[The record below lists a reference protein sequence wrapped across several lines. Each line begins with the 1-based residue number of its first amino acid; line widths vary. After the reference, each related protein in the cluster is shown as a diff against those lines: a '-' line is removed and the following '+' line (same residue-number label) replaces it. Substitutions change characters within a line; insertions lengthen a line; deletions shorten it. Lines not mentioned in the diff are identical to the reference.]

1 MSFVT
6 LCNMKKISC
15 LRLRFLKMMQVIF
28 LKVTILNWTFNNI
41 INMHDRIQ
49 KVASCLSKVKAAM
62 AAVLLLMVVGTGTA
76 LAQQSGK
83 TITGKVLDENN
94 QPMPG
99 VTIIVDGT
107 TNGTMTGSDG
117 TFTLGGVPSGA
128 TVIVSCIGYTDQVL
142 PEGKSNYVVSLVPDS
157 EMLEE
162 TVVVAFG
169 QQKKLSVT
177 GAISTVASA
186 DLRKTTSTRLD
197 NALAGRVTGL
207 TSMQSGGGQPGVD
220 GATMYLRGA
229 ATTNGKSPLILVD
242 GVERDNI
249 RTIDMNEVESISVLK
264 DASATA
270 LYGVQGANGVI
281 LIQTRKGQKGKAQLN
296 ISVDQSWT
304 SFTKE
309 PSRLHSW
316 EYCELRNEALM
327 NDSQAPEFSEETIAK
342 FRNPLLGLD
351 PSSPD
356 YDNQVAIRKAVYCD
370 NDYYR
375 MYLKSNTPQ
384 TRANAN
390 ISGGTDFV
398 NYFVNVGYIH
408 QGGNLNTESPD
419 YLGYDPQCYM
429 NRLSLRSNLDFHIT
443 KNLTASL
450 NIASYAENVNMPA
463 VGDLYRGDQSW
474 MITDIIYQSQTI
486 LPISPGPVTDPRFG
500 GVSDGVVGYNYLDR
514 SAYEIINRRGFHTN
528 KRKNLN
534 TQFSV
539 NWDLGE
545 LVTKGLSV
553 NGMAAYDTYNIGV
566 LEGRKK
572 ERVYNVRVD
581 YDSET
586 LSYSSSNGDKIEPL
600 TMTSSRLSNYQ
611 IYVQGSINYARTFG
625 KHNVTAM
632 ATAYRRFWE
641 GTSADIPYNVLGT
654 AARATYSFDDR
665 YLVEGNLGYNG
676 SEQFAPSKRFGLF
689 PSGSIGWIAS
699 NESFLK
705 GNKYLTWLKFRASY
719 GLVGNDSMGGLRFL
733 YQDDNKIQSGNG
745 FVQGLGGKIVK
756 EGLIGNKSITWE
768 LSKKMNLGVEI
779 GLFKDFRINVDYFTE
794 KRDQILLKR
803 RTVPSFQGVSSDYIP
818 RVNMGK
824 VDNHG
829 VDVEVSYS
837 HTFNRDFSISS
848 RVNFGFNDN
857 TAIELDEPMRS
868 EEYAYQ
874 YHEEGFRLGQEF
886 GYLIDWDSPGNGYF
900 TSQDEIDSYYPY
912 GFGGK
917 PRVGDF
923 VYKDVNGDGVIDQKD
938 LSPIGYS
945 TTVPGLNYGISL
957 GLNFKGIDFNVL
969 FSGLG
974 RYSKYYSGQGVV
986 EWTKQGTYFDW
997 TRNGW
1002 TEERYKNGEK
1012 ITYPAISTTKTV
1024 SHTEN
1029 DFFIQNRSF
1038 LRLKNIELG
1047 YTLPERFLSKV
1058 GVKALRVYVSGQ
1070 NLFVWDNLRI
1080 THIDPEQNNSYG
1092 YPITK
1097 NVTLGLNINF

>member
-1 MSFVT
+1 
-6 LCNMKKISC
+6 
-15 LRLRFLKMMQVIF
+15 
-28 LKVTILNWTFNNI
+28 
-41 INMHDRIQ
+41 
-49 KVASCLSKVKAAM
+49 M

-128 TVIVSCIGYTDQVL
+128 TVIVSCIGYTNQVL

-157 EMLEE
+157 ETLEE

-600 TMTSSRLSNYQ
+600 TMTSSRFSNYQ

>member
-1 MSFVT
+1 
-6 LCNMKKISC
+6 
-15 LRLRFLKMMQVIF
+15 
-28 LKVTILNWTFNNI
+28 
-41 INMHDRIQ
+41 MHDRNQ
-49 KVASCLSKVKAAM
+49 KVASCLSKVKAAIV
-62 AAVLLLMVVGTGTA
+62 AVLLLMVVGTGTV
-76 LAQQSGK
+76 LAQQSGR

-107 TNGTMTGSDG
+107 TNGTMTGPDG

-327 NDSQAPEFSEETIAK
+327 NDRQAPEFSEETIAK

-600 TMTSSRLSNYQ
+600 TMTSSRFSNYQ

>member
-1 MSFVT
+1 
-6 LCNMKKISC
+6 
-15 LRLRFLKMMQVIF
+15 
-28 LKVTILNWTFNNI
+28 
-41 INMHDRIQ
+41 
-49 KVASCLSKVKAAM
+49 
-62 AAVLLLMVVGTGTA
+62 
-76 LAQQSGK
+76 
-83 TITGKVLDENN
+83 
-94 QPMPG
+94 
-99 VTIIVDGT
+99 
-107 TNGTMTGSDG
+107 
-117 TFTLGGVPSGA
+117 
-128 TVIVSCIGYTDQVL
+128 
-142 PEGKSNYVVSLVPDS
+142 
-157 EMLEE
+157 
-162 TVVVAFG
+162 
-169 QQKKLSVT
+169 
-177 GAISTVASA
+177 
-186 DLRKTTSTRLD
+186 
-197 NALAGRVTGL
+197 
-207 TSMQSGGGQPGVD
+207 
-220 GATMYLRGA
+220 
-229 ATTNGKSPLILVD
+229 
-242 GVERDNI
+242 
-249 RTIDMNEVESISVLK
+249 
-264 DASATA
+264 
-270 LYGVQGANGVI
+270 
-281 LIQTRKGQKGKAQLN
+281 
-296 ISVDQSWT
+296 
-304 SFTKE
+304 
-309 PSRLHSW
+309 
-316 EYCELRNEALM
+316 
-327 NDSQAPEFSEETIAK
+327 
-342 FRNPLLGLD
+342 
-351 PSSPD
+351 
-356 YDNQVAIRKAVYCD
+356 
-370 NDYYR
+370 

-474 MITDIIYQSQTI
+474 MITDLIYQCQTI
-486 LPISPGPVTDPRFG
+486 LPISPGPTTDSRFG
-500 GVSDGVVGYNYLDR
+500 VESGGIVGYNYLDR
-514 SAYEIINRRGFHTN
+514 SAFEIINRRGFHTN

-539 NWDLGE
+539 NWDLSE
-545 LVTKGLSV
+545 LVTKGLSI

-572 ERVYNVRVD
+572 EQVYNVRVD

-586 LSYSSSNGDKIEPL
+586 LSYSSNGDKIEPL

-641 GTSADIPYNVLGT
+641 GTSANIPYNVLGT

-733 YQDDNKIQSGNG
+733 YQDDNQIQSGNG

-756 EGLIGNKSITWE
+756 EGLIGNKNITWE

-794 KRDQILLKR
+794 KRDQILLRR

-857 TAIELDEPMRS
+857 TVIELDEPMRS

-886 GYLIDWDSPGNGYF
+886 GYLIDWNSPGNGYF
-900 TSQDEIDSYYPY
+900 TSQDEIDNYYPY
-912 GFGGK
+912 EFGGK

-1012 ITYPAISTTKTV
+1012 ITYPAISTSQTV

>member
-1 MSFVT
+1 
-6 LCNMKKISC
+6 
-15 LRLRFLKMMQVIF
+15 
-28 LKVTILNWTFNNI
+28 
-41 INMHDRIQ
+41 MHDRKQ

-327 NDSQAPEFSEETIAK
+327 NDRQAPEFSEETIAK

-600 TMTSSRLSNYQ
+600 TMTSSRFSNYQ

>member
-1 MSFVT
+1 
-6 LCNMKKISC
+6 
-15 LRLRFLKMMQVIF
+15 
-28 LKVTILNWTFNNI
+28 
-41 INMHDRIQ
+41 MHDRNQ

-76 LAQQSGK
+76 LAQQPGK

-327 NDSQAPEFSEETIAK
+327 NDRQAPEFSEETIAK

-351 PSSPD
+351 PSSSD

-600 TMTSSRLSNYQ
+600 TMTSSRFSNYQ

-719 GLVGNDSMGGLRFL
+719 GLVGNDSTGGLRFL

>member
-1 MSFVT
+1 
-6 LCNMKKISC
+6 
-15 LRLRFLKMMQVIF
+15 
-28 LKVTILNWTFNNI
+28 
-41 INMHDRIQ
+41 MHDRIQ

-107 TNGTMTGSDG
+107 TNGTMTGPDG

-142 PEGKSNYVVSLVPDS
+142 PEGKTNYLVSLVPDS

-768 LSKKMNLGVEI
+768 LSKK
-779 GLFKDFRINVDYFTE
+779 
-794 KRDQILLKR
+794 
-803 RTVPSFQGVSSDYIP
+803 
-818 RVNMGK
+818 
-824 VDNHG
+824 
-829 VDVEVSYS
+829 
-837 HTFNRDFSISS
+837 
-848 RVNFGFNDN
+848 
-857 TAIELDEPMRS
+857 
-868 EEYAYQ
+868 
-874 YHEEGFRLGQEF
+874 
-886 GYLIDWDSPGNGYF
+886 
-900 TSQDEIDSYYPY
+900 
-912 GFGGK
+912 
-917 PRVGDF
+917 
-923 VYKDVNGDGVIDQKD
+923 
-938 LSPIGYS
+938 
-945 TTVPGLNYGISL
+945 
-957 GLNFKGIDFNVL
+957 
-969 FSGLG
+969 
-974 RYSKYYSGQGVV
+974 
-986 EWTKQGTYFDW
+986 
-997 TRNGW
+997 
-1002 TEERYKNGEK
+1002 
-1012 ITYPAISTTKTV
+1012 
-1024 SHTEN
+1024 
-1029 DFFIQNRSF
+1029 
-1038 LRLKNIELG
+1038 
-1047 YTLPERFLSKV
+1047 
-1058 GVKALRVYVSGQ
+1058 
-1070 NLFVWDNLRI
+1070 
-1080 THIDPEQNNSYG
+1080 
-1092 YPITK
+1092 
-1097 NVTLGLNINF
+1097 

>member
-1 MSFVT
+1 
-6 LCNMKKISC
+6 
-15 LRLRFLKMMQVIF
+15 
-28 LKVTILNWTFNNI
+28 
-41 INMHDRIQ
+41 
-49 KVASCLSKVKAAM
+49 M
-62 AAVLLLMVVGTGTA
+62 AAVLMLMVIGTGTA
-76 LAQQSGK
+76 FAQKSSR

-107 TNGTMTGSDG
+107 TKGTMTGPDG
-117 TFTLGGVPSGA
+117 TFTLDGVPSGA
-128 TVIVSCIGYTDQVL
+128 TVIVSCIGYTNQIL
-142 PEGKSNYVVSLVPDS
+142 PEGKTNYQVKLVPDT

-169 QQKKLSVT
+169 QQKKVSVT

-229 ATTNGKSPLILVD
+229 ATLNAADPLILVD

-281 LIQTRKGQKGKAQLN
+281 LIQTRKGQKGKAQLS
-296 ISVDQSWT
+296 ISVDQSYT

-316 EYCELRNEALM
+316 EYCELRNEALS
-327 NDSQAPEFSEETIAK
+327 NDGLAIEYSDEVIAK
-342 FRNPLLGLD
+342 FKNPLLGLD

-356 YDNQVAIRKAVYCD
+356 YADQVAIRNAIYCD

-375 MYLKSNTPQ
+375 MYLRKNTPQ
-384 TRANAN
+384 TRANVN

-408 QGGNLNTESPD
+408 QGGNLNTEDPD
-419 YLGYDPQCYM
+419 FLGYDPQCYM

-443 KNLTASL
+443 KSLTASL
-450 NIASYAENVNMPA
+450 NIASYAENVNMPCA
-463 VGDLYRGDQSW
+463 GQLYQGSQSW
-474 MITDIIYQSQTI
+474 MITDLIYQAQTI
-486 LPISPGPVTDPRFG
+486 LPISPGPTTDSRFG
-500 GVSDGVVGYNYLDR
+500 VESGAIVDYNYLDR
-514 SAYEIINRRGFHTN
+514 SAFEIINRRGFSTN

-534 TQFSV
+534 TQFSI
-539 NWDLGE
+539 NWDLSN
-545 LVTKGLSV
+545 LVTKGLSL
-553 NGMAAYDTYNIGV
+553 NGIVAYDSYNLGTFEGYKQEMTY
-566 LEGRKK
+566 
-572 ERVYNVRVD
+572 YADVD
-581 YDSET
+581 YDNNT
-586 LSYSSSNGDKIEPL
+586 MSYSLHNSNTTALSMSSGRSSNFKVYGQA
-600 TMTSSRLSNYQ
+600 T
-611 IYVQGSINYARTFG
+611 INYARTFG
-625 KHNVTAM
+625 KHDVTGM
-632 ATAYRRFWE
+632 FTGYRKYWE
-641 GTSADIPYNVLGT
+641 TTIAEIPYNVLGI
-654 AARATYSFDDR
+654 AGRATYDYDER
-665 YLVEGNLGYNG
+665 YLAEVNFGYNG
-676 SEQFAPSKRFGLF
+676 SEQFSPNKRFGFF

-705 GNKYLTWLKFRASY
+705 NSGAITWLKLRASY
-719 GLVGNDSMGGLRFL
+719 GLAGNDSALGNRFI
-733 YQDDNKIQSGNG
+733 YQDNIQVGGGTN
-745 FVQGLGGKIVK
+745 VQGLGGHTIS
-756 EGLIGNKSITWE
+756 EGRLGNKDITWE
-768 LSKKMNLGVEI
+768 VGHKMNIGLEI
-779 GLFKDFRINVDYFTE
+779 GLFKDFRINLDYYKE
-794 KRDQILLKR
+794 NRDQILISRK
-803 RTVPSFQGVSSDYIP
+803 TIPSFQGVSSGSIP
-818 RVNMGK
+818 LVNMGIVK
-824 VDNHG
+824 NHG
-829 VDVEVSYS
+829 FDAEVSYS
-837 HTFNRDFSISS
+837 HSFNKDFSFMIKG
-848 RVNFGFNDN
+848 NIGFNKN
-857 TAIELDEPMRS
+857 RVIEYDESKRS

-874 YHEEGFRLGQEF
+874 YRTEGYSLGQAW
-886 GYLIDWDSPGNGYF
+886 GYLIDWNSPGKGYF
-900 TSQDEIDSYYPY
+900 TSQEEIDNYYKY
-912 GFGGK
+912 GFGT

-923 VYKDVNGDGVIDQKD
+923 VYKDVNGDGVIDDKD
-938 LSPIGYS
+938 ISPIGYS
-945 TTVPGLNYGISL
+945 TSIPGLNYGISL

-986 EWTKQGTYFDW
+986 EYTKQGTFFDW

-1002 TEERYKNGEK
+1002 TEERWKNGEK
-1012 ITYPAISTTKTV
+1012 ITYPAISTGQTT
-1024 SHTEN
+1024 SHTTN

-1047 YTLPERFLSKV
+1047 YTLPERFLSKA
-1058 GVKALRVYVSGQ
+1058 GVKSLRVYVSGQ

-1080 THIDPEQNNSYG
+1080 THVDPEQDNTYG

-1097 NVTLGLNINF
+1097 NVSFGVNINF

>member
-1 MSFVT
+1 
-6 LCNMKKISC
+6 
-15 LRLRFLKMMQVIF
+15 
-28 LKVTILNWTFNNI
+28 
-41 INMHDRIQ
+41 MHDRNQ
-49 KVASCLSKVKAAM
+49 KVASCLSRVKEAIV
-62 AAVLLLMVVGTGTA
+62 AVLLLMVVGTGTV

-157 EMLEE
+157 ETLEE

-249 RTIDMNEVESISVLK
+249 RTVDMNEVESISVLK

-281 LIQTRKGQKGKAQLN
+281 LIQTRKGQKGKAQLS
-296 ISVDQSWT
+296 ISVDQGWT

-327 NDSQAPEFSEETIAK
+327 NSGEKAAFSDETIAK

-474 MITDIIYQSQTI
+474 MITDLIYQCQTI
-486 LPISPGPVTDPRFG
+486 LPISPGPTTDSRFG
-500 GVSDGVVGYNYLDR
+500 VESGGIVGYNYLDR
-514 SAYEIINRRGFHTN
+514 SAFEIINRRGFHTN

-539 NWDLGE
+539 NWDLSE
-545 LVTKGLSV
+545 LVTKGLSI

-572 ERVYNVRVD
+572 EQVYNVRVD

-586 LSYSSSNGDKIEPL
+586 LSYSSNGDKIEPL

-641 GTSADIPYNVLGT
+641 GTSANIPYNVLGT

-733 YQDDNKIQSGNG
+733 YQDDNQIQSGNG

-756 EGLIGNKSITWE
+756 EGLIGNKNITWE

-794 KRDQILLKR
+794 KRDQILLRR

-857 TAIELDEPMRS
+857 TVIELDEPMRS

-886 GYLIDWDSPGNGYF
+886 GYLIDWNSPGNGYF
-900 TSQDEIDSYYPY
+900 TSQDEIDNYYPY
-912 GFGGK
+912 EFGGK

-1012 ITYPAISTTKTV
+1012 ITYPAISTSQTV

>member
-1 MSFVT
+1 
-6 LCNMKKISC
+6 
-15 LRLRFLKMMQVIF
+15 
-28 LKVTILNWTFNNI
+28 
-41 INMHDRIQ
+41 MHDRNQ

>member
-1 MSFVT
+1 
-6 LCNMKKISC
+6 
-15 LRLRFLKMMQVIF
+15 
-28 LKVTILNWTFNNI
+28 
-41 INMHDRIQ
+41 MHDRNK
-49 KVASCLSKVKAAM
+49 KVASCLSRVKEAIV
-62 AAVLLLMVVGTGTA
+62 AVLLLMVVGTGTV
-76 LAQQSGK
+76 LAQTSGR

-128 TVIVSCIGYTDQVL
+128 TVIVSCIGYTNQVL

-296 ISVDQSWT
+296 ISVDQGWT

-327 NDSQAPEFSEETIAK
+327 NSGEKAAFSDETIAK

-474 MITDIIYQSQTI
+474 MITDLIYQCQTI
-486 LPISPGPVTDPRFG
+486 LPISPGPTTDSRFG
-500 GVSDGVVGYNYLDR
+500 VESGGIVGYNYLDR
-514 SAYEIINRRGFHTN
+514 SAFEIINRRGFHTN

-539 NWDLGE
+539 NWDLSE
-545 LVTKGLSV
+545 LVTKGLSI

-572 ERVYNVRVD
+572 EQVYNVRVD

-586 LSYSSSNGDKIEPL
+586 LSYSSNGDKIEPL

-641 GTSADIPYNVLGT
+641 GTSANIPYNVLGT

-733 YQDDNKIQSGNG
+733 YQDDNQIQSGNG

-756 EGLIGNKSITWE
+756 EGLIGNKNITWE

-794 KRDQILLKR
+794 KRDQILLRR

-857 TAIELDEPMRS
+857 TVIELDEPMRS

-886 GYLIDWDSPGNGYF
+886 GYLIDWNSPGNGYF
-900 TSQDEIDSYYPY
+900 TSQDEIDNYYPY
-912 GFGGK
+912 EFGGK

-1012 ITYPAISTTKTV
+1012 ITYPAISTSQTV

>member
-1 MSFVT
+1 
-6 LCNMKKISC
+6 
-15 LRLRFLKMMQVIF
+15 
-28 LKVTILNWTFNNI
+28 
-41 INMHDRIQ
+41 MHDRNQ

-62 AAVLLLMVVGTGTA
+62 AAVLLLMVVGTGTV
-76 LAQQSGK
+76 LAQQSGN

-128 TVIVSCIGYTDQVL
+128 TVIVSCIGYTNQVL

-327 NDSQAPEFSEETIAK
+327 NDRQAPEFSEETIAK

-572 ERVYNVRVD
+572 EQVYNVRVD

-586 LSYSSSNGDKIEPL
+586 LSYSSNGDKIEPL

-641 GTSADIPYNVLGT
+641 GTSANIPYNVLGT

-733 YQDDNKIQSGNG
+733 YQDDNQIQSGNG

-756 EGLIGNKSITWE
+756 EGLIGNKNITWE

>member
-1 MSFVT
+1 
-6 LCNMKKISC
+6 
-15 LRLRFLKMMQVIF
+15 
-28 LKVTILNWTFNNI
+28 
-41 INMHDRIQ
+41 
-49 KVASCLSKVKAAM
+49 M

-76 LAQQSGK
+76 LAQTSGR

-296 ISVDQSWT
+296 ITVDQSWT

-316 EYCELRNEALM
+316 EYCELRNEALL
-327 NDSQAPEFSEETIAK
+327 NSGAKAAFSDETIAK
-342 FRNPLLGLD
+342 FKNPLLGLD
-351 PSSPD
+351 PTAAD
-356 YDNQVAIRKAVYCD
+356 YDNQVAIRKAIYCD

-375 MYLKSNTPQ
+375 MYLRSNTPQ

-408 QGGNLNTESPD
+408 QGGNLNTESSD

-486 LPISPGPVTDPRFG
+486 LPISPGPVTDTRFG
-500 GVSDGVVGYNYLDR
+500 GVSGGVVGYNYLDR

-539 NWDLGE
+539 NWDLSE
-545 LVTKGLSV
+545 LVTKGLSI

-572 ERVYNVRVD
+572 EQVYNVRVD

-586 LSYSSSNGDKIEPL
+586 LSYSSNGDKVEPL
-600 TMTSSRLSNYQ
+600 TMTSSKLSNYQ

-641 GTSADIPYNVLGT
+641 GTSANIPYNVLGT

-733 YQDDNKIQSGNG
+733 YQDDNQIQSGNG

-837 HTFNRDFSISS
+837 HTFNKNFSVSS

-857 TAIELDEPMRS
+857 TVIELDEPMRS

-874 YHEEGFRLGQEF
+874 YQEEGFRLGQEF

-900 TSQDEIDSYYPY
+900 TSQDEIDNYYPY

-945 TTVPGLNYGISL
+945 TTPCPL
-957 GLNFKGIDFNVL
+957 
-969 FSGLG
+969 
-974 RYSKYYSGQGVV
+974 
-986 EWTKQGTYFDW
+986 
-997 TRNGW
+997 
-1002 TEERYKNGEK
+1002 
-1012 ITYPAISTTKTV
+1012 
-1024 SHTEN
+1024 
-1029 DFFIQNRSF
+1029 
-1038 LRLKNIELG
+1038 
-1047 YTLPERFLSKV
+1047 
-1058 GVKALRVYVSGQ
+1058 
-1070 NLFVWDNLRI
+1070 
-1080 THIDPEQNNSYG
+1080 
-1092 YPITK
+1092 
-1097 NVTLGLNINF
+1097 

>member
-1 MSFVT
+1 
-6 LCNMKKISC
+6 
-15 LRLRFLKMMQVIF
+15 
-28 LKVTILNWTFNNI
+28 
-41 INMHDRIQ
+41 MHDRNQ

-83 TITGKVLDENN
+83 KITGKVLDENN

-107 TNGTMTGSDG
+107 TNGTMTGPDG

-327 NDSQAPEFSEETIAK
+327 NDRQAPEFSEETIAK

-600 TMTSSRLSNYQ
+600 TMTSSRFSNYQ

>member
-1 MSFVT
+1 
-6 LCNMKKISC
+6 
-15 LRLRFLKMMQVIF
+15 
-28 LKVTILNWTFNNI
+28 
-41 INMHDRIQ
+41 MHDRNQ

-142 PEGKSNYVVSLVPDS
+142 PEGKTNYLVSLVPDS

-923 VYKDVNGDGVIDQKD
+923 VYKDVNSDGVIDQKD

>member
-1 MSFVT
+1 
-6 LCNMKKISC
+6 
-15 LRLRFLKMMQVIF
+15 
-28 LKVTILNWTFNNI
+28 
-41 INMHDRIQ
+41 MHDRNQ
-49 KVASCLSKVKAAM
+49 KVASCLSRVKEAIV
-62 AAVLLLMVVGTGTA
+62 AVLLLMVVGTGTA
-76 LAQQSGK
+76 LAQTSGR

-107 TNGTMTGSDG
+107 TNGTMTGPDG

-157 EMLEE
+157 ETLEE

-249 RTIDMNEVESISVLK
+249 RTVDMNEVESISVLK

-296 ISVDQSWT
+296 ISVDQGWT

-327 NDSQAPEFSEETIAK
+327 NSGEKAAFSDETIAK

-474 MITDIIYQSQTI
+474 MITDLIYQCQTI
-486 LPISPGPVTDPRFG
+486 LPISPGPTTDSRFG
-500 GVSDGVVGYNYLDR
+500 VESGGIVGYNYLDR
-514 SAYEIINRRGFHTN
+514 SAFEIINRRGFHTN

-539 NWDLGE
+539 NWDLSE
-545 LVTKGLSV
+545 LVTKGLSI

-572 ERVYNVRVD
+572 EQVYNVRVD

-586 LSYSSSNGDKIEPL
+586 LSYSSNGDKIEPL

-641 GTSADIPYNVLGT
+641 GTSANIPYNVLGT

-733 YQDDNKIQSGNG
+733 YQDDNQIQSGNG

-756 EGLIGNKSITWE
+756 EGLIGNKNITWE

-794 KRDQILLKR
+794 KRDQILLRR

-857 TAIELDEPMRS
+857 TVIELDEPMRS

-886 GYLIDWDSPGNGYF
+886 GYLIDWNSPGNGYF
-900 TSQDEIDSYYPY
+900 TSQDEIDNYYPY
-912 GFGGK
+912 EFGGK

-1012 ITYPAISTTKTV
+1012 ITYPAISTSQTV

>member
-1 MSFVT
+1 M
-6 LCNMKKISC
+6 
-15 LRLRFLKMMQVIF
+15 
-28 LKVTILNWTFNNI
+28 LNSG
-41 INMHDRIQ
+41 D
-49 KVASCLSKVKAAM
+49 KAAF
-62 AAVLLLMVVGTGTA
+62 
-76 LAQQSGK
+76 
-83 TITGKVLDENN
+83 
-94 QPMPG
+94 
-99 VTIIVDGT
+99 
-107 TNGTMTGSDG
+107 SD
-117 TFTLGGVPSGA
+117 
-128 TVIVSCIGYTDQVL
+128 
-142 PEGKSNYVVSLVPDS
+142 
-157 EMLEE
+157 
-162 TVVVAFG
+162 
-169 QQKKLSVT
+169 
-177 GAISTVASA
+177 
-186 DLRKTTSTRLD
+186 
-197 NALAGRVTGL
+197 
-207 TSMQSGGGQPGVD
+207 
-220 GATMYLRGA
+220 
-229 ATTNGKSPLILVD
+229 
-242 GVERDNI
+242 
-249 RTIDMNEVESISVLK
+249 
-264 DASATA
+264 
-270 LYGVQGANGVI
+270 
-281 LIQTRKGQKGKAQLN
+281 
-296 ISVDQSWT
+296 
-304 SFTKE
+304 
-309 PSRLHSW
+309 
-316 EYCELRNEALM
+316 
-327 NDSQAPEFSEETIAK
+327 ETIAK

-356 YDNQVAIRKAVYCD
+356 YENQVAIRKAIYCD

-375 MYLKSNTPQ
+375 MYLRSNTPQ

-408 QGGNLNTESPD
+408 QGGNLNTESSD

-443 KNLTASL
+443 KSLTASL

-463 VGDLYRGDQSW
+463 VGDLYKGDQSW

-500 GVSDGVVGYNYLDR
+500 GVRGGVVGYNYLDR

-539 NWDLGE
+539 NWDLCE
-545 LVTKGLSV
+545 LVTKGLSI

-572 ERVYNVRVD
+572 EQVYNVRVD

-586 LSYSSSNGDKIEPL
+586 LSYSSNGDKIEPL
-600 TMTSSRLSNYQ
+600 TMASSRFSNYQ

-665 YLVEGNLGYNG
+665 YLLEGNLGYNG

-779 GLFKDFRINVDYFTE
+779 GLFKDLRINVDYFTE

-803 RTVPSFQGVSSDYIP
+803 RTVPPFQGVSSDYIP

-829 VDVEVSYS
+829 IDVELSYS
-837 HTFNRDFSISS
+837 HTFNKDFSISS

-868 EEYAYQ
+868 EDYAYQ

-900 TSQDEIDSYYPY
+900 TSQDEIDNYYPY
-912 GFGGK
+912 EFGGK

-1012 ITYPAISTTKTV
+1012 ITYPAISTSKTV

>member
-1 MSFVT
+1 
-6 LCNMKKISC
+6 
-15 LRLRFLKMMQVIF
+15 
-28 LKVTILNWTFNNI
+28 
-41 INMHDRIQ
+41 
-49 KVASCLSKVKAAM
+49 
-62 AAVLLLMVVGTGTA
+62 
-76 LAQQSGK
+76 
-83 TITGKVLDENN
+83 
-94 QPMPG
+94 
-99 VTIIVDGT
+99 
-107 TNGTMTGSDG
+107 
-117 TFTLGGVPSGA
+117 
-128 TVIVSCIGYTDQVL
+128 
-142 PEGKSNYVVSLVPDS
+142 
-157 EMLEE
+157 MLEE

-327 NDSQAPEFSEETIAK
+327 NDRQAPEFSEETIAK

-600 TMTSSRLSNYQ
+600 TMTSSRFSNYQ

>member
-1 MSFVT
+1 
-6 LCNMKKISC
+6 
-15 LRLRFLKMMQVIF
+15 
-28 LKVTILNWTFNNI
+28 
-41 INMHDRIQ
+41 MHDRIQ

-76 LAQQSGK
+76 LAQTSGR

-107 TNGTMTGSDG
+107 TNGTMTGPDG

-327 NDSQAPEFSEETIAK
+327 NDRQAPEFSEETIAK

-600 TMTSSRLSNYQ
+600 TMTSSRFSNYQ

>member
-1 MSFVT
+1 
-6 LCNMKKISC
+6 
-15 LRLRFLKMMQVIF
+15 
-28 LKVTILNWTFNNI
+28 
-41 INMHDRIQ
+41 MHDRNQ

-62 AAVLLLMVVGTGTA
+62 AAVLLLMVVGTGTV

-107 TNGTMTGSDG
+107 TNGTMTGPDG

-327 NDSQAPEFSEETIAK
+327 NSGEKAAFSDETIAK

-463 VGDLYRGDQSW
+463 VGNLYRGDQSW

-500 GVSDGVVGYNYLDR
+500 DVSDGVVGYNYLDR

-572 ERVYNVRVD
+572 EQVYNVRVD

-586 LSYSSSNGDKIEPL
+586 LSYSSNGDKIEPL

-641 GTSADIPYNVLGT
+641 GTSANIPYNVLGT

-719 GLVGNDSMGGLRFL
+719 GLVGNDSIGGLRFL
-733 YQDDNKIQSGNG
+733 YQDDNQIQSGNG

-756 EGLIGNKSITWE
+756 EGLIGNKNITWE

-794 KRDQILLKR
+794 KRDQILLRR

-857 TAIELDEPMRS
+857 TVIELDEPMRS

-886 GYLIDWDSPGNGYF
+886 GYLIDWNSPGNGYF
-900 TSQDEIDSYYPY
+900 TSQDEIDNYYPY
-912 GFGGK
+912 EFGGK

-1012 ITYPAISTTKTV
+1012 ITYPAISTSQTV

>member
-1 MSFVT
+1 
-6 LCNMKKISC
+6 
-15 LRLRFLKMMQVIF
+15 
-28 LKVTILNWTFNNI
+28 
-41 INMHDRIQ
+41 MHDRNQ

-117 TFTLGGVPSGA
+117 TFILGGVPSGA

-296 ISVDQSWT
+296 ISVDKSWT

-327 NDSQAPEFSEETIAK
+327 NDRQAPEFSEETIAK

-794 KRDQILLKR
+794 KRDQILLRR

>member
-1 MSFVT
+1 
-6 LCNMKKISC
+6 
-15 LRLRFLKMMQVIF
+15 
-28 LKVTILNWTFNNI
+28 
-41 INMHDRIQ
+41 MHDRNQ

-107 TNGTMTGSDG
+107 TNGTMTGPDG

-705 GNKYLTWLKFRASY
+705 GNKYITWLKFRASY

>member
-1 MSFVT
+1 
-6 LCNMKKISC
+6 
-15 LRLRFLKMMQVIF
+15 
-28 LKVTILNWTFNNI
+28 
-41 INMHDRIQ
+41 MHDRNQ

-76 LAQQSGK
+76 LAQTSGR

-107 TNGTMTGSDG
+107 TNGTMTGPDG

-281 LIQTRKGQKGKAQLN
+281 LIQTLKGQKGKAQLN

>member
-1 MSFVT
+1 
-6 LCNMKKISC
+6 
-15 LRLRFLKMMQVIF
+15 
-28 LKVTILNWTFNNI
+28 
-41 INMHDRIQ
+41 MHDRKQ
-49 KVASCLSKVKAAM
+49 KVASCLSKVKAAI

-76 LAQQSGK
+76 LAQKTGR

-99 VTIIVDGT
+99 VTIVVDGT
-107 TNGTMTGSDG
+107 TKGTMTGPDG
-117 TFTLGGVPSGA
+117 TFTLAEVPSGS
-128 TVIVSCIGYTDQVL
+128 TVIVSCIGYTNQVL

-316 EYCELRNEALM
+316 EYCEFRNEALM

-342 FRNPLLGLD
+342 FRNPLLSLD

-572 ERVYNVRVD
+572 EQVYNVRVD

-837 HTFNRDFSISS
+837 HTFNKDFSVSS

>member
-1 MSFVT
+1 
-6 LCNMKKISC
+6 
-15 LRLRFLKMMQVIF
+15 
-28 LKVTILNWTFNNI
+28 
-41 INMHDRIQ
+41 MHDRIQ

-76 LAQQSGK
+76 LAQTSGR

-327 NDSQAPEFSEETIAK
+327 NDRQAPEFSEETIAK

-600 TMTSSRLSNYQ
+600 TMTSSRFSNYQ

>member
-1 MSFVT
+1 
-6 LCNMKKISC
+6 
-15 LRLRFLKMMQVIF
+15 
-28 LKVTILNWTFNNI
+28 
-41 INMHDRIQ
+41 MHDRNQ

-500 GVSDGVVGYNYLDR
+500 GVNDGVVGYNYLDR

>member
-1 MSFVT
+1 
-6 LCNMKKISC
+6 
-15 LRLRFLKMMQVIF
+15 
-28 LKVTILNWTFNNI
+28 
-41 INMHDRIQ
+41 MHDRNQ

-107 TNGTMTGSDG
+107 TNGTMTGPDG

-327 NDSQAPEFSEETIAK
+327 NDRQAPEFSEETIAK

-600 TMTSSRLSNYQ
+600 TMTSSRFSNYQ

>member
-1 MSFVT
+1 
-6 LCNMKKISC
+6 
-15 LRLRFLKMMQVIF
+15 
-28 LKVTILNWTFNNI
+28 
-41 INMHDRIQ
+41 MHDRNQ

-107 TNGTMTGSDG
+107 TNGTMTGPDG

-327 NDSQAPEFSEETIAK
+327 NDRQAPEFSEETIAK

-689 PSGSIGWIAS
+689 PSGSIGWITS

>member
-1 MSFVT
+1 
-6 LCNMKKISC
+6 
-15 LRLRFLKMMQVIF
+15 
-28 LKVTILNWTFNNI
+28 
-41 INMHDRIQ
+41 MHDRKQ
-49 KVASCLSKVKAAM
+49 KVASCLSKVKAAI

-76 LAQQSGK
+76 LAQKTGR

-99 VTIIVDGT
+99 VTIVVDGT
-107 TNGTMTGSDG
+107 TKGTMTGPDG
-117 TFTLGGVPSGA
+117 TFTLAEVPSGL
-128 TVIVSCIGYTDQVL
+128 TVIVSCIGYTNQVL

-327 NDSQAPEFSEETIAK
+327 NDRQAPEFSEETIAK

-900 TSQDEIDSYYPY
+900 TSQDEIDNYYPY

-1070 NLFVWDNLRI
+1070 NMFVWDNLRI
-1080 THIDPEQNNSYG
+1080 THVDPEQNNSYG

>member
-1 MSFVT
+1 
-6 LCNMKKISC
+6 
-15 LRLRFLKMMQVIF
+15 
-28 LKVTILNWTFNNI
+28 
-41 INMHDRIQ
+41 MHDRNQ

-107 TNGTMTGSDG
+107 TNGTMTGPDG

-539 NWDLGE
+539 NWDLSE

-600 TMTSSRLSNYQ
+600 TMTSSRFSNYQ

-1002 TEERYKNGEK
+1002 MEERYKNGEK

>member
-1 MSFVT
+1 
-6 LCNMKKISC
+6 
-15 LRLRFLKMMQVIF
+15 
-28 LKVTILNWTFNNI
+28 
-41 INMHDRIQ
+41 MHDRNQ
-49 KVASCLSKVKAAM
+49 KVASCLSRVKAAIV
-62 AAVLLLMVVGTGTA
+62 AVLLLMVVGTGTA

-107 TNGTMTGSDG
+107 TNGTMTGPDG

-327 NDSQAPEFSEETIAK
+327 NDRQAPEFSEETIAK

-600 TMTSSRLSNYQ
+600 TMTSSRFSNYQ

-1012 ITYPAISTTKTV
+1012 ITYPAISTSQTV

>member
-1 MSFVT
+1 
-6 LCNMKKISC
+6 
-15 LRLRFLKMMQVIF
+15 
-28 LKVTILNWTFNNI
+28 
-41 INMHDRIQ
+41 MHDRNQ
-49 KVASCLSKVKAAM
+49 RVASCLSRVKAAI
-62 AAVLLLMVVGTGTA
+62 AAVLLLMVVGTGTV

-107 TNGTMTGSDG
+107 TNGTMTGPDG

-327 NDSQAPEFSEETIAK
+327 NDRQAPEFSEETIAK

-390 ISGGTDFV
+390 IFGGTDFV

-572 ERVYNVRVD
+572 EQVYNVRVD

-586 LSYSSSNGDKIEPL
+586 LSYSSSNADKIEPL

-768 LSKKMNLGVEI
+768 LSKKMNLGIEI

-837 HTFNRDFSISS
+837 HTFNKDFSISS

-1080 THIDPEQNNSYG
+1080 THVDPEQNNSYG

>member
-1 MSFVT
+1 
-6 LCNMKKISC
+6 
-15 LRLRFLKMMQVIF
+15 
-28 LKVTILNWTFNNI
+28 
-41 INMHDRIQ
+41 
-49 KVASCLSKVKAAM
+49 M

-76 LAQQSGK
+76 LAQTSGR

-128 TVIVSCIGYTDQVL
+128 TVIVSCIGYTNQVL
-142 PEGKSNYVVSLVPDS
+142 PDGKSNYVVSLVPDS

-327 NDSQAPEFSEETIAK
+327 NSGEKAAFSDETIAK

-463 VGDLYRGDQSW
+463 VGNLYRGDQSW

-500 GVSDGVVGYNYLDR
+500 DVSDGVVGYNYLDR

-572 ERVYNVRVD
+572 EQVYNVRVD

-586 LSYSSSNGDKIEPL
+586 LSYSSNGDKIEPL

-641 GTSADIPYNVLGT
+641 GTSANIPYNVLGT

-733 YQDDNKIQSGNG
+733 YQDDNQIQSGNG

-756 EGLIGNKSITWE
+756 EGLIGNKNITWE

-857 TAIELDEPMRS
+857 TVIELDEPMRS

-886 GYLIDWDSPGNGYF
+886 GYLIDWNSPGNGYF
-900 TSQDEIDSYYPY
+900 TSQDEIDNYYPY
-912 GFGGK
+912 EFGGK

-1012 ITYPAISTTKTV
+1012 ITYPAISTSQTV

>member
-1 MSFVT
+1 
-6 LCNMKKISC
+6 
-15 LRLRFLKMMQVIF
+15 
-28 LKVTILNWTFNNI
+28 
-41 INMHDRIQ
+41 MHDRKQ
-49 KVASCLSKVKAAM
+49 KVASCLSKVKAAI

-76 LAQQSGK
+76 LAQKTGR

-99 VTIIVDGT
+99 VTIVVDGT
-107 TNGTMTGSDG
+107 TKGTMTGPDG
-117 TFTLGGVPSGA
+117 TFTLAEVPSGS
-128 TVIVSCIGYTDQVL
+128 TVIVSCIGYTNQVL

-327 NDSQAPEFSEETIAK
+327 NDRQAPEFSEETIAK

-572 ERVYNVRVD
+572 EQVYNVRVD

-837 HTFNRDFSISS
+837 HTFNKDFSISS

-1080 THIDPEQNNSYG
+1080 THVDPEQNNSYG

>member
-1 MSFVT
+1 
-6 LCNMKKISC
+6 
-15 LRLRFLKMMQVIF
+15 
-28 LKVTILNWTFNNI
+28 
-41 INMHDRIQ
+41 
-49 KVASCLSKVKAAM
+49 M

-76 LAQQSGK
+76 LAQTSGR

-128 TVIVSCIGYTDQVL
+128 TVIVSCIGYTNQVL

-296 ISVDQSWT
+296 ITVDQSWT

-327 NDSQAPEFSEETIAK
+327 NSGEKAAFSDETIAK

-463 VGDLYRGDQSW
+463 VGNLYRGDQSW

-500 GVSDGVVGYNYLDR
+500 DVSDGVVGYNYLDR

-572 ERVYNVRVD
+572 EQVYNVRVD

-586 LSYSSSNGDKIEPL
+586 LSYSSNGDKIEPL

-641 GTSADIPYNVLGT
+641 GTSANIPYNVLGT

-733 YQDDNKIQSGNG
+733 YQDDNQIQSGNG

-756 EGLIGNKSITWE
+756 EGLIGNKNITWE

-857 TAIELDEPMRS
+857 TVIELDEPMRS

-886 GYLIDWDSPGNGYF
+886 GYLIDWNSPGNGYF
-900 TSQDEIDSYYPY
+900 TSQDEIDNYYPY
-912 GFGGK
+912 EFGGK

-923 VYKDVNGDGVIDQKD
+923 VYIDVNGDGVIDQKD

-1012 ITYPAISTTKTV
+1012 ITYPAISTSQTV

>member
-1 MSFVT
+1 
-6 LCNMKKISC
+6 
-15 LRLRFLKMMQVIF
+15 
-28 LKVTILNWTFNNI
+28 
-41 INMHDRIQ
+41 MHDRIQ

-62 AAVLLLMVVGTGTA
+62 AAVLLLMVIGTGTA
-76 LAQQSGK
+76 LAQTSGR

-107 TNGTMTGSDG
+107 TNGTMTGPDG

-128 TVIVSCIGYTDQVL
+128 TVIVSCIGYTNQVL

-316 EYCELRNEALM
+316 EYCELRNEALT
-327 NDSQAPEFSEETIAK
+327 NSGEKAAFSDETIAK

-545 LVTKGLSV
+545 LITKGLSV

>member
-1 MSFVT
+1 
-6 LCNMKKISC
+6 
-15 LRLRFLKMMQVIF
+15 
-28 LKVTILNWTFNNI
+28 
-41 INMHDRIQ
+41 MHDRNQ

-107 TNGTMTGSDG
+107 TNGTMTGPDG

-327 NDSQAPEFSEETIAK
+327 NSGEKAAFSDETIAK

-463 VGDLYRGDQSW
+463 VGNLYRGDQSW

-500 GVSDGVVGYNYLDR
+500 DVSDGVVGYNYLDR

-572 ERVYNVRVD
+572 EQVYNVRVD

-586 LSYSSSNGDKIEPL
+586 LSYSSNGDKIEPL

-641 GTSADIPYNVLGT
+641 GTSANIPYNVLGT

-733 YQDDNKIQSGNG
+733 YQDDNQIQSGNG

-756 EGLIGNKSITWE
+756 EGLIGNKNITWE

-779 GLFKDFRINVDYFTE
+779 GLFKDFRINVDYFTDSSFASE
-794 KRDQILLKR
+794 K
-803 RTVPSFQGVSSDYIP
+803 
-818 RVNMGK
+818 
-824 VDNHG
+824 
-829 VDVEVSYS
+829 
-837 HTFNRDFSISS
+837 
-848 RVNFGFNDN
+848 
-857 TAIELDEPMRS
+857 
-868 EEYAYQ
+868 
-874 YHEEGFRLGQEF
+874 
-886 GYLIDWDSPGNGYF
+886 
-900 TSQDEIDSYYPY
+900 
-912 GFGGK
+912 
-917 PRVGDF
+917 
-923 VYKDVNGDGVIDQKD
+923 
-938 LSPIGYS
+938 
-945 TTVPGLNYGISL
+945 
-957 GLNFKGIDFNVL
+957 
-969 FSGLG
+969 
-974 RYSKYYSGQGVV
+974 
-986 EWTKQGTYFDW
+986 
-997 TRNGW
+997 
-1002 TEERYKNGEK
+1002 
-1012 ITYPAISTTKTV
+1012 
-1024 SHTEN
+1024 
-1029 DFFIQNRSF
+1029 
-1038 LRLKNIELG
+1038 
-1047 YTLPERFLSKV
+1047 
-1058 GVKALRVYVSGQ
+1058 
-1070 NLFVWDNLRI
+1070 
-1080 THIDPEQNNSYG
+1080 
-1092 YPITK
+1092 
-1097 NVTLGLNINF
+1097 

>member
-1 MSFVT
+1 
-6 LCNMKKISC
+6 
-15 LRLRFLKMMQVIF
+15 
-28 LKVTILNWTFNNI
+28 
-41 INMHDRIQ
+41 MHDRNQ

-76 LAQQSGK
+76 LAQTSGR

-572 ERVYNVRVD
+572 EQVYNVRVD

-586 LSYSSSNGDKIEPL
+586 LSYSSNGDKIEPL

-641 GTSADIPYNVLGT
+641 GTSANIPYNVLGT

-733 YQDDNKIQSGNG
+733 YQDDNQIQSGNG

-756 EGLIGNKSITWE
+756 EGLIGNKNITWE

-829 VDVEVSYS
+829 VDVEVGYS

-857 TAIELDEPMRS
+857 TVIELDEPMRS

-886 GYLIDWDSPGNGYF
+886 GYLIDWNSPGNGYF
-900 TSQDEIDSYYPY
+900 TSQDEIDNYYPY
-912 GFGGK
+912 EFGGK

-1012 ITYPAISTTKTV
+1012 ITYPAISTSQTV

>member
-1 MSFVT
+1 
-6 LCNMKKISC
+6 
-15 LRLRFLKMMQVIF
+15 
-28 LKVTILNWTFNNI
+28 
-41 INMHDRIQ
+41 MHDRNQ

-76 LAQQSGK
+76 LAQTSGR

-327 NDSQAPEFSEETIAK
+327 NDRQAPEFSEETIAK

-600 TMTSSRLSNYQ
+600 TMTSSRFSNYQ

-1012 ITYPAISTTKTV
+1012 ITYPAISTSQTV

>member
-1 MSFVT
+1 
-6 LCNMKKISC
+6 
-15 LRLRFLKMMQVIF
+15 
-28 LKVTILNWTFNNI
+28 
-41 INMHDRIQ
+41 MHDRNQ
-49 KVASCLSKVKAAM
+49 KVASCLSRVKAAIV
-62 AAVLLLMVVGTGTA
+62 AVLLLMVVGTGTA

-107 TNGTMTGSDG
+107 TNGTMTGPDG

-128 TVIVSCIGYTDQVL
+128 TVIVSCIGYTNQVL

-600 TMTSSRLSNYQ
+600 TMTSSRFSNYQ